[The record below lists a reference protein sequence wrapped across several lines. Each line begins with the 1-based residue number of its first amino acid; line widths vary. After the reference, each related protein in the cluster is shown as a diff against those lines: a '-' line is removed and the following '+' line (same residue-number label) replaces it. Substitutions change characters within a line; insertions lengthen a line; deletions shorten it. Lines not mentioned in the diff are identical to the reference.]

1 MNFKKNCKRF
11 FNMSRR
17 ADGFTLVELIVVIA
31 ILAILATIAV
41 PQYSKY
47 VAISQ
52 KNADRTLANEMGHAM
67 LLHYYDNI
75 SDENKGGY
83 TGLSYVILDT
93 EGASASDEFAA
104 NAMVEAFGDDWAE
117 NKLQFDG
124 WTAKFSNSAAD
135 GDYADVA
142 DSTFVKNVGT
152 GQLMKD
158 VQNCT
163 NGLTSFLNTAV
174 GDVNAAKNILS
185 NKLGSNFD
193 TIMTNANFGEGELTA
208 DALANATV
216 FAVADWTKTNSETAT
231 QYFTDV
237 SAWQNFQVTSDVY
250 AMASWYA
257 ASESMV
263 NYLDPT
269 GTSESAKL
277 MKEITA
283 AGEAGNLTTLNGKV
297 KELQASLDTLAES
310 NPTGVMAYFGLD
322 AEGNP
327 VAGGGQANKDASA
340 YLNMMGTVSDNKG
353 EFTTADQ
360 LKNPD
365 LVTSGGV
372 ASTMNSYVAG
382 AQLQGAMAGM
392 SDADKAKIEA
402 ALSGNS
408 AIVYLVRSGNTI
420 AAAVDMSAG

>member
-83 TGLSYVILDT
+83 TGLSYVILNT

-104 NAMVEAFGDDWAE
+104 NAMVAAFGDDWAE

-124 WTAKFSNSAAD
+124 WTVKFTNSAAD
-135 GDYADVA
+135 GNYADVA

-163 NGLTSFLNTAV
+163 NGLTAFLNTAV
-174 GDVNAAKNILS
+174 GDVNGAKNILS

-193 TIMTNANFGEGELTA
+193 SIIADADFGEGELTA

-216 FAVADWTKTNSETAT
+216 FAVADWTKTNSAEAT
-231 QYFTDV
+231 KYFSPDV
-237 SAWQNFQVTSDVY
+237 VGEGKTAWQAFQVGSDIY

-269 GTSESAKL
+269 GTSQSSMLLKQIA
-277 MKEITA
+277 A
-283 AGEAGNLTTLNGKV
+283 AGEAGNLNAVNTAV
-297 KELQASLDTLAES
+297 KSLQDEMTNLMANNTEA
-310 NPTGVMAYFGLD
+310 VMKYYGLD
-322 AEGNP
+322 GSDS
-327 VAGGGQANKDASA
+327 QATKDANA
-340 YLNMMGTVSDNKG
+340 YTTMMGTVSDNKG
-353 EFTTADQ
+353 DFTSAEQ
-360 LKNPD
+360 LTNPD

-382 AQLQGAMAGM
+382 AQVQNALAGM
-392 SDADKAKIEA
+392 DDTQRAEIEA
-402 ALSGNS
+402 AMNGNG
-408 AIVYLVRSGNTI
+408 AIVYLVQSGNTI
-420 AAAVDMSAG
+420 AVAVDMFAG